1 MTQWTITKD
10 NLAEPGEPSG
20 ITINAVGIVG
30 PRGATMTAAEIAG
43 HPNAKRFRMCDDDGE
58 PCYEGWLVGDDEF
71 APLDDFGEANAGCT
85 RIDILENGE
94 WKQL

>member
-20 ITINAVGIVG
+20 TNSNAVGIVG
-30 PRGATMTAAEIAG
+30 PRGATMTSAEIAA
-43 HPNAKRFRMCDDDGE
+43 HPKAKQFRMGDEDGVW
-58 PCYEGWLVGDDEF
+58 YEGWLVGDDEF
-71 APLDDFGEANAGCT
+71 APLDDFGEPNAGCT
-85 RIDILENGE
+85 RIDILENDE